1 MKRQPKPFAVEIKR
15 SRRSPSPLS
24 PSPAGAPERGRHEP
38 AEPAFLEKVSH
49 PSSCD
54 ADLVVPA
61 FLQQD
66 KGSRRPVS
74 KPTSQESLWEVFKDK
89 AQVFASASPQNPE
102 PQPSSGRAPPRILQS
117 LDLVERVEPEP
128 QVKPERQVR
137 RQKENMRAEAASSGE
152 ADTGSSRENAAR
164 RKPATATRL
173 KPLKERAATTL
184 NSHAAQQESKP
195 AGAVVAAPILVVDP
209 AHKDPEP
216 RSIRVR
222 AFLKRGRE
230 DVAAL
235 PPGQRW
241 KRRLHPSAR

>member
-15 SRRSPSPLS
+15 SRRSPIPLS
-24 PSPAGAPERGRHEP
+24 PSPAGEPERGRHEP
-38 AEPAFLEKVSH
+38 AEPAFLAKVSH
-49 PSSCD
+49 PSPCD

-66 KGSRRPVS
+66 KASRRPVS
-74 KPTSQESLWEVFKDK
+74 KPTSQESLWDVFKDK
-89 AQVFASASPQNPE
+89 TQVFASASPQSAE
-102 PQPSSGRAPPRILQS
+102 PQPSSGCAPPRILQS
-117 LDLVERVEPEP
+117 LDRVEPEP

-137 RQKENMRAEAASSGE
+137 RQKENMRVEAASSGE
-152 ADTGSSRENAAR
+152 ADTGSGRENAAR

-173 KPLKERAATTL
+173 KPVKKRATTAL
-184 NSHAAQQESKP
+184 KGPAAQQKSKP
-195 AGAVVAAPILVVDP
+195 AEAVVAAPILLVDP
-209 AHKDPEP
+209 AHEDPAP